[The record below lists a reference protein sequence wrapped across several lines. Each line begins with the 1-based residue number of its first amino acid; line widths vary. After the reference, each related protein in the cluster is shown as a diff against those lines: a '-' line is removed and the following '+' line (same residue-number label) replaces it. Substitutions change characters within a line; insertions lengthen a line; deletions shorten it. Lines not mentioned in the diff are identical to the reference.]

1 MEQSLVMLALLQLLN
16 EESDKSLD
24 KETLLSQLGI
34 TEELL
39 KICIEQLA
47 LLNCKIKVE
56 GELRYYQVWTLQIP
70 ICSITQVS

>member
-56 GELRYYQVWTLQIP
+56 GETLELEDPVDLLDQNYI
-70 ICSITQVS
+70 